1 MSSRQ
6 AASRKPSALHR
17 PSAPARDQIVA
28 KSPSTP
34 NPGRKPRRS
43 QVPSRAEDFRVTVSL
58 PSPLPVSDS
67 ELRAIEILLG
77 SDLKDYS
84 PKPRP
89 INRNRAPHNS

>member
-6 AASRKPSALHR
+6 AASRKSSALHR

-28 KSPSTP
+28 NFPSTP
-34 NPGRKPRRS
+34 IFDRKPRRG
-43 QVPSRAEDFRVTVSL
+43 PPRAEDFRVTVSL

-77 SDLKDYS
+77 SDLKELF
-84 PKPRP
+84 
-89 INRNRAPHNS
+89 AENSTVQSKSNAT